1 MELPDKTH
9 KVMDFAWEP
18 KGTRFA
24 LLHGEGNRPSLSLY
38 DMGSGSARVRSSSHA
53 LFPALSDQ
61 DWSA

>member
-24 LLHGEGNRPSLSLY
+24 LLHGEGNRPALSLY
-38 DMGSGSARVRSSSHA
+38 DMGSGSARVR
-53 LFPALSDQ
+53 P
-61 DWSA
+61 